1 MIVVLTMCNSK
12 TTTNTMQN
20 GDIDFQFNE
29 TATLTGFYVK
39 SILSKRGEGE
49 HTGHYKI
56 VVNDTLEVI
65 LLPPYLKEAIRPE
78 KEFQKF
84 EGKKV
89 TVTGIIT
96 EDTSF
101 SEPSLEEQPVSVDI
115 PCFITIVSI
124 HLAKE

>member
-1 MIVVLTMCNSK
+1 MKTIKRILSVHKVVGFKVFCLFN
-12 TTTNTMQN
+12 N
-20 GDIDFQFNE
+20 GESRIIDFEALFKKWHISE
-29 TATLTGFYVK
+29 SDVEYLIATK
-39 SILSKRGEGE
+39 
-49 HTGHYKI
+49 
-56 VVNDTLEVI
+56 
-65 LLPPYLKEAIRPE
+65 E

-115 PCFITIVSI
+115 PCFITIASI